1 MNTSKT
7 LYKTVMRLA
16 MNKIIE
22 QGEYYDEDDNGP
34 CFEPSADAKVYM
46 RLVAESLD
54 KLCKLVDD
62 GYAIYNASD
71 DVEK

>member
-1 MNTSKT
+1 MNASKT
-7 LYKTVMRLA
+7 LYQTVMRLS

-34 CFEPSADAKVYM
+34 CFELSTEAKEYT

-62 GYAIYNASD
+62 GFDIGYGVNRKD
-71 DVEK
+71 

>member
-1 MNTSKT
+1 MNSSKT

-34 CFEPSADAKVYM
+34 CFELSTEAKQYT
-46 RLVAESLD
+46 RHVAESLD

-62 GYAIYNASD
+62 GFDIGYGVNR
-71 DVEK
+71 EE

>member
-34 CFEPSADAKVYM
+34 CFELSADAKNYT

-62 GYAIYNASD
+62 GYSIGINPD
-71 DVEK
+71 DA

>member
-1 MNTSKT
+1 MNSSKT

-34 CFEPSADAKVYM
+34 CFELSDDAKKYT

-54 KLCKLVDD
+54 KLCRLVDD
-62 GYAIYNASD
+62 GFDIGYGVNRKD
-71 DVEK
+71 

>member
-1 MNTSKT
+1 MNSSKT
-7 LYKTVMRLA
+7 LYQTVMRLA

-34 CFEPSADAKVYM
+34 CFELSTEAKEYT

-62 GYAIYNASD
+62 GFDIGYGVNRKD
-71 DVEK
+71 